1 MLVCERR
8 KCCFFLKKDIVCF
21 EKKKKIK
28 TGMSAASFC
37 GIDADTLTFDKTLFV
52 VLTVVFSVLVLLV
65 LIGCSVLLRRAKKQE
80 YVAIN

>member
-1 MLVCERR
+1 
-8 KCCFFLKKDIVCF
+8 
-21 EKKKKIK
+21 
-28 TGMSAASFC
+28 MSAASFC